1 MEDNGG
7 DSNAATGE
15 DYTYFYFDVAEKKF
29 PEATDIFSQFFKEP
43 LFNPESMDREMKAI
57 DSEYQM
63 HISDEPVATDQLE
76 KSDIAAP
83 GSIVNRFLIGNL
95 QTLKVD
101 GVYNQLKSYYKN
113 NYSSNRMNLVLVG
126 KQSLDELQKLAE
138 DNFKDVK
145 NQNLTAQ
152 SYKNETV
159 FTKEHSFGRI
169 YKVIPNKELSQISLK
184 WQLPSS
190 SKEWRQKSSD
200 YLAQL
205 FGNEGPN
212 SL

>member
-1 MEDNGG
+1 
-7 DSNAATGE
+7 
-15 DYTYFYFDVAEKKF
+15 
-29 PEATDIFSQFFKEP
+29 
-43 LFNPESMDREMKAI
+43 
-57 DSEYQM
+57 M
-63 HISDEPVATDQLE
+63 HISEEAQATDQLE
-76 KSDIAAP
+76 KSEIAAP
-83 GSIVNRFLIGNL
+83 GSIVNRFLVGNL

-101 GVYNQLKSYYKN
+101 GIYNQLKSYYKN

-138 DNFKDVK
+138 DNFKDIK
-145 NQNLTAQ
+145 NQNLTVQ
-152 SYKNETV
+152 NFKNETV
-159 FTKEHSFGRI
+159 FTKDHSFGRI

-190 SKEWRQKSSD
+190 SKAWRQKSSD
-200 YLAQL
+200 YLSQL